1 MLGWEVPMKFST
13 FWHKNA
19 VIVLLLGVIALVACF
34 YQTQKAGFHEDEVY
48 TIASAV
54 NPGNGLLTAYEENQ
68 MPEHG
73 APVWKTSQEVRDF
86 VTLTPENYFNFHA
99 IYRNQAMDNHPPLF
113 YILVHFSALLLGGGF
128 SKYTVFLINLPALLA
143 SCLVLLS
150 ILRRMGLER
159 FRVPALLLYGLCM
172 GTMSMVL
179 LQRMYMLLTLFVLL
193 YVDVCVEL
201 YRSGFTWN
209 VRRWLRFGLICVGG
223 FLTQYFFAVYAAF
236 LFLVTLGAMF
246 WQKRWRTGL
255 GFALSHGLYGAVGIY
270 LFPPCLD
277 HLLHSDRGISNLS
290 QGGYWD
296 HLAEDLGHLAQA
308 FSLPLALF
316 VVAAVGVA
324 ALAVVAFRR
333 SPGPRRFY
341 LLLTFLPTLGFFL
354 VTVKFASFQVL
365 RYLMPMLPMLV
376 LGVFLVAGL
385 VWDFP
390 YKTRVLTGVAA
401 GLVLLGLATSTP
413 NGLYPGYAAYLDAAR
428 TYHDVP
434 FVVVND
440 NYFNHMK
447 FLPEMMLYDHSL
459 ILNTTRG
466 ELEVLAD
473 DPLLEQ
479 EGRLVVSLPTYLDH
493 SALLEQICQST
504 GFHQI
509 TTLCTSPDGPRDRQV
524 KANVYLICQ

>member
-1 MLGWEVPMKFST
+1 MKFSPL
-13 FWHKNA
+13 WRKHA
-19 VIVLLLGVIALVACF
+19 VIVLLLAVIALAACY

-54 NPGNGLLTAYEENQ
+54 NPGNGLLTAYEDNQ

-73 APVWKTSQEVRDF
+73 TPVWKTSQEVREF
-86 VTLTPENYFNFHA
+86 VTLTPDNYFNFHA
-99 IYRNQAMDNHPPLF
+99 IYRNQELDNHPPLF
-113 YILVHFSALLLGGGF
+113 YILVHFSALLLGGQF

-150 ILRRMGLER
+150 LLRRMGLER
-159 FRVPALLLYGLCM
+159 FRVAALLLYGLSM

-179 LQRMYMLLTLFVLL
+179 LQRMYMLLTLWVLV
-193 YVDVCVEL
+193 YAWACVEL
-201 YRSGFTWN
+201 YQGGLTWN
-209 VRRWLRFGLICVGG
+209 LRRFFLFGAVCVGG

-236 LFLVTLGAMF
+236 LFLVTLGAMLR
-246 WQKRWRTGL
+246 QKRWLTGL

-277 HLLHSDRGISNLS
+277 HLLHSDRGVSNLS
-290 QGGYWD
+290 QGGYWN
-296 HLAEDLGHLAQA
+296 HLVEDLHHLAQA

-316 VVAAVGVA
+316 AAVTVGVA
-324 ALAVVAFRR
+324 VLAVVAFRR
-333 SPGPRRFY
+333 SPGPQRFY
-341 LLLTFLPTLGFFL
+341 LLLTCLPTLGFFL
-354 VTVKFASFQVL
+354 VTVKFTSFQTL
-365 RYLMPMLPMLV
+365 RYLMPMLPLMV
-376 LGVFLVAGL
+376 LGVFLMAGL

-390 YKTRVLTGVAA
+390 HKTQVLTGVAA

-413 NGLYPGYAAYLDAAR
+413 NGLYPGYAAYLDAAQ
-428 TYHDVP
+428 TYQDVP

-447 FLPEMMLYDHSL
+447 FLPEMMLYHHSL

-466 ELEVLAD
+466 ELEVLEN

-479 EGRLVVSLPTYLDH
+479 EGRVVVSLPVYLDQ

-504 GFHQI
+504 GFHQV
-509 TTLCTSPDGPRDRQV
+509 TTLCTSPNGPRDREV
-524 KANVYLICQ
+524 KANVYLISR

>member
-1 MLGWEVPMKFST
+1 MKFSSL
-13 FWHKNA
+13 WRKHA
-19 VIVLLLGVIALVACF
+19 VIVLLLAVIALVACF
-34 YQTQKAGFHEDEVY
+34 YQTQKVGFHEDEVY

-54 NPGNGLLTAYEENQ
+54 NPGNGLLTAYEDNQ

-73 APVWKTSQEVRDF
+73 TPVWKTSQEVRDF
-86 VTLTPENYFNFHA
+86 VTLTPENYFNFHS
-99 IYRNQAMDNHPPLF
+99 IYRNQELDNHPPLF

-150 ILRRMGLER
+150 LLRRMGLER

-172 GTMSMVL
+172 GTLSMVL

-193 YVDVCVEL
+193 YVDSCVEL

-209 VRRWLRFGLICVGG
+209 VWRWLRFGLICVLG

-236 LFLVTLGAMF
+236 LFLVTLGAML
-246 WQKRWRTGL
+246 WQNRWRTGL

-296 HLAEDLGHLAQA
+296 HLVKDLGHLARA

-316 VVAAVGVA
+316 VMVSVGMA

-333 SPGPRRFY
+333 SPGPQRFY

-354 VTVKFASFQVL
+354 VTVKFTSFQEL
-365 RYLMPMLPMLV
+365 RYLMPMLPLMV

-385 VWDFP
+385 VWGFP
-390 YKTRVLTGVAA
+390 HKTRVLTGVAA
-401 GLVLLGLATSTP
+401 GLVVVGLATAVPS
-413 NGLYPGYAAYLDAAR
+413 GLYPGYASYLDAAR

-447 FLPEMMLYDHSL
+447 FLPEMMLYHHSL

-466 ELEVLAD
+466 ELDVLAD
-473 DPLLEQ
+473 DPMLER
-479 EGRLVVSLPTYLDH
+479 EGRLVVSLPVYLDH
-493 SALLEQICQST
+493 SALLEQISQST
-504 GFHQI
+504 GFHQV
-509 TTLCTSPDGPRDRQV
+509 TTLCTSPDGPRDREV
-524 KANVYLICQ
+524 KANLYLVSR